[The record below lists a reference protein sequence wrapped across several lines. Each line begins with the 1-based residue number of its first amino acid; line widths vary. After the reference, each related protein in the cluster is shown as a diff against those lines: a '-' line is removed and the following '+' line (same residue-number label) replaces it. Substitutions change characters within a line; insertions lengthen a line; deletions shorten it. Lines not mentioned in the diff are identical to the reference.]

1 MATYITVADV
11 DSILGAGWAP
21 DADKEEAVFEAN
33 AYLTALNL
41 TGVDMDDIPDDVKQ
55 AGARLAK
62 CASQGKLYQQQTEGS
77 LEAKTVKAGSVSMS
91 KTFGSIDKTSTTAQP
106 ACVQLALAL
115 LTPWRSNPF
124 AFAVKRG

>member
-11 DSILGAGWAP
+11 DAILEPDWA
-21 DADKEEAVFEAN
+21 ATGLKEEAVFEAN

-41 TGVDMDDIPDDVKQ
+41 AGIEMSNIPDDVKK

-62 CASQGKLYQQQTEGS
+62 CASQGQLYVQQTEGS
-77 LEAKTVKAGSVSMS
+77 LESKTVKADSVSTS
-91 KTFGSIDKTSTTAQP
+91 KTFGSIDKAGSLAQP
-106 ACVQLALAL
+106 AAVQLALAIL
-115 LTPWRSNPF
+115 APWRSNPF

>member
-1 MATYITVADV
+1 MANYITVADV
-11 DSILGAGWAP
+11 DAILGPDWAAP
-21 DADKEEAVFEAN
+21 ELKDEAVFEAN

-41 TGVDMDDIPDDVKQ
+41 VGIDMDNIPDDVKE

-77 LEAKTVKAGSVSMS
+77 LEAKTVKAGSVSTS
-91 KTFGSIDKTSTTAQP
+91 KTFGSIDKTSTVAQP

-115 LTPWRSNPF
+115 LAPWRSNPF

>member
-11 DSILGAGWAP
+11 DSILGAAWAP

-33 AYLTALNL
+33 AYLTALSL
-41 TGVDMDDIPDDVKQ
+41 VGIDMNDIPDDVKQ

-62 CASQGKLYQQQTEGS
+62 CASQGKLYVQQTEGS
-77 LEAKTVKAGSVSMS
+77 LEAKTVKAGSVSTS
-91 KTFGSIDKTSTTAQP
+91 KSFGSIDKTSTAAQP
-106 ACVQLALAL
+106 ACVQLALSL
-115 LTPWRSNPF
+115 LRTWRSNPF

>member
-11 DSILGAGWAP
+11 DSILGADWAP
-21 DADKEEAVFEAN
+21 DADKDEAVFEAN
-33 AYLTALNL
+33 AYMTSLNL
-41 TGVDMDDIPDDVKQ
+41 TGIDMESIPDDVKQ

-62 CASQGKLYQQQTEGS
+62 CAAQGKLYQQQTEGS
-77 LEAKTVKAGSVSMS
+77 LEAKTVKAGSVTTS
-91 KTFGSIDKTSTTAQP
+91 KTFGSIDKTSAAAQP

>member
-11 DSILGAGWAP
+11 DIILGPDWA
-21 DADKEEAVFEAN
+21 AEELKGEAVFEAN
-33 AYLTALNL
+33 AYMTALNL
-41 TGVDMDDIPDDVKQ
+41 VRIDMDNIPDDVKQ

-77 LEAKTVKAGSVSMS
+77 LEAKTVKAGSVTTS
-91 KTFGSIDKTSTTAQP
+91 KTFGSVDKTGTAAQP

-124 AFAVKRG
+124 AFAVRRG

>member
-21 DADKEEAVFEAN
+21 DADKDEAVFEAN
-33 AYLTALNL
+33 AYLTSLNL
-41 TGVDMDDIPDDVKQ
+41 AGIDMDDIPDDVKQ

-62 CASQGKLYQQQTEGS
+62 CASQGKLYVQQTEGS
-77 LEAKTVKAGSVSMS
+77 LEAKTVKAGSVSTS
-91 KTFGSIDKTSTTAQP
+91 KSFGSIDKASRAAQP

-115 LTPWRSNPF
+115 LAPWRSNPF

>member
-11 DSILGAGWAP
+11 DSILGAAWAP

-41 TGVDMDDIPDDVKQ
+41 VGIDLDDIPDGVKE

-77 LEAKTVKAGSVSMS
+77 LEAKTVKAGSVSTS
-91 KTFGSIDKTSTTAQP
+91 KTFGSIDKSATAAQP

>member
-11 DSILGAGWAP
+11 DNILRAGWAP
-21 DADKEEAVFEAN
+21 DGAKDEAVFEAN
-33 AYLTALNL
+33 AYMTSLNL
-41 TGVDMDDIPDDVKQ
+41 IGIDMDNLPDDVKQ

-77 LEAKTVKAGSVSMS
+77 LEAKTVKAGSVSTS
-91 KTFGSIDKTSTTAQP
+91 KTFGSIDKTSTAAQP

>member
-11 DSILGAGWAP
+11 DTILGAGWAP

-33 AYLTALNL
+33 AYLTSLNL
-41 TGVDMDDIPDDVKQ
+41 VGIDMDDIPGDVKQ

-62 CASQGKLYQQQTEGS
+62 CASQGKLYVQQTEGS
-77 LEAKTVKAGSVSMS
+77 LEAKTVKAGSVTTS
-91 KTFGSIDKTSTTAQP
+91 KTFGSIDKTSQAAQP
-106 ACVQLALAL
+106 ACVQLALSL

>member
-11 DSILGAGWAP
+11 DIILGADWAP
-21 DADKEEAVFEAN
+21 AEAKEEAVFEAN

-41 TGVDMDDIPDDVKQ
+41 VGIDMDDIPDDVKQ

-77 LEAKTVKAGSVSMS
+77 LEAKTVKAGSVSTS
-91 KTFGSIDKTSTTAQP
+91 KTFGSIDQHGCP
-106 ACVQLALAL
+106 ASVRAVGAGPAHALAQ
-115 LTPWRSNPF
+115 
-124 AFAVKRG
+124 

>member
-1 MATYITVADV
+1 MATYINVADV

-33 AYLTALNL
+33 AYLTSLNL
-41 TGVDMDDIPDDVKQ
+41 VGIDMDDIPDDVKQ

-62 CASQGKLYQQQTEGS
+62 CASQGKLYQQQTEGA
-77 LEAKTVKAGSVSMS
+77 LEAKTVKAGSVSTS
-91 KTFGSIDKTSTTAQP
+91 KSFGSIDRTSAAAQP
-106 ACVQLALAL
+106 ACVQLALSL

-124 AFAVKRG
+124 AFRVARG

>member
-11 DSILGAGWAP
+11 DAILGPAWAP
-21 DADKEEAVFEAN
+21 DGGKAEAVFEAN

-77 LEAKTVKAGSVSMS
+77 LEAKTVKAGSVSTS
-91 KTFGSIDKTSTTAQP
+91 KTFGSIDKTSTAAQP
-106 ACVQLALAL
+106 SCVQLALAL

>member
-1 MATYITVADV
+1 MATYITAADV
-11 DSILGAGWAP
+11 DSILEPAWA
-21 DADKEEAVFEAN
+21 ADEAKIEAVFEAN

-41 TGVDMDDIPDDVKQ
+41 NGIDMGDIPNDVKQ

-77 LEAKTVKAGSVSMS
+77 LEAKTVKAGSVSTS
-91 KTFGSIDKTSTTAQP
+91 KTFGSIDKASAVAQP

-124 AFAVKRG
+124 AFRVSRG

>member
-11 DSILGAGWAP
+11 DSILGVGWAP
-21 DADKEEAVFEAN
+21 EADKEEAVFEAN
-33 AYLTALNL
+33 AYLTSLNL
-41 TGVDMDDIPDDVKQ
+41 VGIDMSTIPDDLKQ
-55 AGARLAK
+55 AGARLGK

-77 LEAKTVKAGSVSMS
+77 LEAKTVKAGSVSTS
-91 KTFGSIDKTSTTAQP
+91 KTFGSIDKNSTVAQP

-115 LTPWRSNPF
+115 LMPWRSNPF

>member
-11 DSILGAGWAP
+11 DAILGPAWA
-21 DADKEEAVFEAN
+21 ADEAKAEAVFEAN
-33 AYLTALNL
+33 AYLTSLNL
-41 TGVDMDDIPDDVKQ
+41 VGIDMDDIPDDVKQ

-77 LEAKTVKAGSVSMS
+77 LEAKTVKAGSVTTS
-91 KTFGSIDKTSTTAQP
+91 KTFGSIDKTTTAAQP

>member
-1 MATYITVADV
+1 MAIYITVADV
-11 DSILGAGWAP
+11 DEILGADWAP
-21 DADKEEAVFEAN
+21 DADKDEAVFEAN

-41 TGVDMDDIPDDVKQ
+41 VGIDMDSIPDDVKQ

-77 LEAKTVKAGSVSMS
+77 LEAKMVKAGSVTTS
-91 KTFGSIDKTSTTAQP
+91 KTFGSIDLTSTAAQP

-124 AFAVKRG
+124 AFAVQRG

>member
-1 MATYITVADV
+1 MATYITLADV
-11 DSILGAGWAP
+11 DSILGSAWAP
-21 DADKEEAVFEAN
+21 VESKDEAVFEAN

-41 TGVDMDDIPDDVKQ
+41 VGIDMDDIPDDVKQ

-77 LEAKTVKAGSVSMS
+77 LEAKTVKAGSVSTS
-91 KTFGSIDKTSTTAQP
+91 KTFGSIDKTSAAAQP
-106 ACVQLALAL
+106 ACVQLAMAL

>member
-21 DADKEEAVFEAN
+21 AEAKDEAVFEAN

-41 TGVDMDDIPDDVKQ
+41 AGIDTDDIPDDVKQ
-55 AGARLAK
+55 AGARLSK

-77 LEAKTVKAGSVSMS
+77 LEAKTVKAGSVSTS
-91 KTFGSIDKTSTTAQP
+91 KTYGSIDRTSAAAQP
-106 ACVQLALAL
+106 SCVQLALAL